1 MKNNKKLTET
11 EEYTWQ
17 YITRDFN
24 EIGKLNISELSQ
36 AINVSNATI
45 IRTLKKK
52 GYGGFSEFKH
62 EIEQKKNNS
71 LHVLTNKSL
80 KKDTRRSIIK
90 NYQEVMRTLNTLDVT
105 AIEESILMIE
115 KAQRII
121 IFARGFSELIASEM
135 LVKFQLLNKY
145 CELHTDPNIIRPVSA
160 RLTSKDLVLFISLN
174 GETVALVDAARN
186 CIKNRVKTILLSA
199 SESSSLAH
207 LTSLQLI
214 GFKTELSYFPD
225 YEVHSRLPLSILSRI
240 LLDAYAASL
249 IE

>member
-1 MKNNKKLTET
+1 
-11 EEYTWQ
+11 
-17 YITRDFN
+17 
-24 EIGKLNISELSQ
+24 
-36 AINVSNATI
+36 
-45 IRTLKKK
+45 
-52 GYGGFSEFKH
+52 
-62 EIEQKKNNS
+62 S

-249 IE
+249 N